1 MPKILLGAAVIA
13 AAVFTAPSAYAAG
26 GGGGPTPYW
35 ASPWYSPNEPSATI
49 EGRSAYVGEPV
60 QPRGDVV
67 HERRAHRGHRH
78 APALEQ

>member
-13 AAVFTAPSAYAAG
+13 AGVFAAPSAYAAG

-35 ASPWYSPNEPSATI
+35 ASPWYSPNEPSATL
-49 EGRSAYVGEPV
+49 EGRSVSTG
-60 QPRGDVV
+60 GDVA
-67 HERRAHRGHRH
+67 HDRRAHRRHRP